1 MQVILKE
8 DVKNLG
14 SKHELVKVRPG
25 YARNFLFPNG
35 FAVEATEGR
44 RKEVAEIAKQRAH
57 KEEKLR
63 KEAEK
68 IADFL
73 KNIILK
79 VGAKAGEKGKIFG
92 SVTSIQISEA
102 IKKSGYDVDRK
113 NISIDNEDNI
123 KTLGTYTAK
132 VKLHKEVTVAVNFEV
147 VAE

>member
-1 MQVILKE
+1 MEVILKE

-14 SKHELVKVRPG
+14 SKHDLVKVRPG
-25 YARNFLFPNG
+25 YARNFLFPQG
-35 FAVEATEGR
+35 FAIEATQGR
-44 RKEVAEIAKQRAH
+44 RKEVAEITKQRAH

-63 KEAEK
+63 TAAEK
-68 IADFL
+68 TAEFL
-73 KNIILK
+73 KNITLK

-92 SVTSIQISEA
+92 SVTSIQLSEA

-113 NISIDNEDNI
+113 HISLDNEENI

-132 VKLHKEVTVAVNFEV
+132 IRLHKDVNVVVSFEV

>member
-14 SKHELVKVRPG
+14 SKHDLVKVRPG
-25 YARNFLFPNG
+25 YARNFLFPKG
-35 FAVEATEGR
+35 FALEATEGR
-44 RKEVAEIAKQRAH
+44 RKEVAEITKQRAH

-63 KEAEK
+63 TAAEK
-68 IADFL
+68 TGEFL
-73 KNIILK
+73 KNITLK

-92 SVTSIQISEA
+92 SVTSIQLSEA

-113 NISIDNEDNI
+113 NISIDNEENI

-132 VKLHKEVTVAVNFEV
+132 VKLHKDVTVAVNFEV
-147 VAE
+147 VSE

>member
-14 SKHELVKVRPG
+14 AKHDLVKVRPG
-25 YARNFLFPNG
+25 YARNFLFPQG

-44 RKEVAEIAKQRAH
+44 RKEVAEITKQRAH

-63 KEAEK
+63 TAAEK
-68 IADFL
+68 IAEFL
-73 KNIILK
+73 KNITLK

-92 SVTSIQISEA
+92 SVTSIQLSEA

-132 VKLHKEVTVAVNFEV
+132 VRLHKDVTIAVNFEV

>member
-14 SKHELVKVRPG
+14 SKHDLVKVRPG
-25 YARNFLFPNG
+25 YARNFLFPQG

-44 RKEVAEIAKQRAH
+44 RKEVAEITKQRAH

-63 KEAEK
+63 TAAEK
-68 IADFL
+68 IAEFL
-73 KNIILK
+73 KNITLK
-79 VGAKAGEKGKIFG
+79 VGAKAGEKGRIFG
-92 SVTSIQISEA
+92 SVTSIQLSEA

-113 NISIDNEDNI
+113 HISIDNEDNI

-147 VAE
+147 VSE

>member
-14 SKHELVKVRPG
+14 AKHDLVKVRPG
-25 YARNFLFPNG
+25 YARNFLFPQG

-44 RKEVAEIAKQRAH
+44 RKEVAEITKQRAH

-63 KEAEK
+63 TAAEK
-68 IADFL
+68 IAEFL
-73 KNIILK
+73 KNITLK

-92 SVTSIQISEA
+92 SVTSIQLSEA
-102 IKKSGYDVDRK
+102 IKKSGSDVDRK

-132 VKLHKEVTVAVNFEV
+132 VRLHKDVTIAVNFEV

>member
-1 MQVILKE
+1 MEVILKQ
-8 DVKNLG
+8 DVAHLG
-14 SKHELVKVRPG
+14 SKHDLVKVRPG
-25 YARNFLFPNG
+25 YARNFLFPQG

-44 RKEVAEIAKQRAH
+44 RKEVAEVVKQRAH

-68 IADFL
+68 TSEFL
-73 KNIILK
+73 KTIILK

-92 SVTSIQISEA
+92 SITSIQISEA

-113 NISIDNEDNI
+113 NISLDNEDAI
-123 KTLGTYTAK
+123 KTLGTYSAA
-132 VKLHKEVTVAVNFEV
+132 VKLHKDVTIKVNFEV

>member
-25 YARNFLFPNG
+25 YARNFLFPKG

-44 RKEVAEIAKQRAH
+44 RKEVAEITKQRAH

-63 KEAEK
+63 TAAEK
-68 IADFL
+68 TAEFL
-73 KNIILK
+73 KNITLK

-92 SVTSIQISEA
+92 SVTSIQLAES

-113 NISIDNEDNI
+113 NISIDNEENI

-132 VKLHKEVTVAVNFEV
+132 VKLHKDVNVVVNFEV
-147 VAE
+147 VSE

>member
-14 SKHELVKVRPG
+14 TKHELVKVRPG
-25 YARNFLFPNG
+25 YARNFLFPQG

-44 RKEVAEIAKQRAH
+44 RKEVAEITKQRAH
-57 KEEKLR
+57 KEEKFR
-63 KEAEK
+63 TAAEK
-68 IADFL
+68 IAEFL
-73 KNIILK
+73 KNITLK

-92 SVTSIQISEA
+92 SVTSIQLSEA

-113 NISIDNEDNI
+113 NISLDNEDNI

-132 VKLHKEVTVAVNFEV
+132 IKLHKDVNVVVNFEV
-147 VAE
+147 VSE

>member
-1 MQVILKE
+1 MEVILKQ
-8 DVKNLG
+8 DVAHLG
-14 SKHELVKVRPG
+14 TKHDLVKVRPG
-25 YARNFLFPNG
+25 YARNFLFPQG

-44 RKEVAEIAKQRAH
+44 RKEVAEVVKQRAH
-57 KEEKLR
+57 KEERLR

-68 IADFL
+68 TAEFL
-73 KNIILK
+73 KSILLK

-113 NISIDNEDNI
+113 NISLDNEDTI
-123 KTLGTYTAK
+123 KILGTYSAT
-132 VKLHKEVTVAVNFEV
+132 VKLHKEVAIKVNFEV

>member
-1 MQVILKE
+1 MEVILKQ
-8 DVKNLG
+8 DVAHLG
-14 SKHELVKVRPG
+14 TKHDLVKVRPG
-25 YARNFLFPNG
+25 YARNFLFPQG

-44 RKEVAEIAKQRAH
+44 RKEVAEVVKQRAH
-57 KEEKLR
+57 KEERLR

-68 IADFL
+68 TAEFL
-73 KNIILK
+73 KSILLK

-113 NISIDNEDNI
+113 NISLDNEDTI
-123 KTLGTYTAK
+123 KILGTYSAT
-132 VKLHKEVTVAVNFEV
+132 VKLHKEVAIKINFEV